1 MWPLFVAT
9 IDLIEEMRNY
19 FLDVI
24 IDLCDQSLER
34 FHLFVNLS
42 SQARYDLFL
51 LLNLNFINDFFSCDM
66 LELRIA
72 ASSLDCF
79 FFHFKSI
86 T

>member
-51 LLNLNFINDFFSCDM
+51 LLNLNFIP
-66 LELRIA
+66 IQ
-72 ASSLDCF
+72 
-79 FFHFKSI
+79 
-86 T
+86 

>member
-34 FHLFVNLS
+34 FHHLS

-51 LLNLNFINDFFSCDM
+51 LLNLNFIP
-66 LELRIA
+66 IQ
-72 ASSLDCF
+72 
-79 FFHFKSI
+79 
-86 T
+86 